1 MTETRYQQA
10 LDYLYSFVDYS
21 LKKADVLA
29 AANFDL
35 ARMRA
40 FLAALGNPQE
50 QYPTIHVAGT
60 KGKGSISALCASAL
74 QAGGRKT
81 GLYTSPHLLDF
92 TERIQ
97 VNNLP
102 IHPQDLAD
110 LVDEIKPVVASIE
123 ALTTFELT
131 TALGFLYF
139 ARQKVDAAVIEVGL
153 GGRLDATNVIHP
165 LVSVISSISYDH
177 TAVLGNTLAKIAAEK
192 GGIIKP
198 GVPVVLAPQKTE
210 ALEMLAMLAVERH
223 SPLHMVGI
231 DCLYEIGKHS
241 LNEQEVFVWEPGL
254 PKTRLQIPLLGRHQA
269 QNAATA
275 YAALHASHLG
285 LPEKAILEGFASAKW
300 QCRFEIAHPQNPT
313 LVFDSAHNE
322 DSFLRLAETL
332 RDYYPERKVILLFG
346 ASEDKHIADMLKAM
360 EGIISRLILARA
372 NHPRALGV
380 DALLEAAKQ
389 AGLQAVSSAESVP
402 AALNLAISL
411 SEQTGDLILSA
422 GSMFLTAEVKQA
434 WMDRNSPITR

>member
-1 MTETRYQQA
+1 MNPKNNYQQA
-10 LDYLYSFVDYS
+10 LDYLYSFIDYS

-29 AANFDL
+29 AAHFDL
-35 ARMRA
+35 ARMRN

-74 QAGGRKT
+74 QAGGLKT

-97 VNNLP
+97 VNGQP
-102 IHPQDLAD
+102 IPQQALAD
-110 LVDEIKPVVASIE
+110 LVEEIKPLVARE
-123 ALTTFELT
+123 EGLTTFELT

-153 GGRLDATNVIHP
+153 GGRLDATNVIRP
-165 LVSVISSISYDH
+165 RVSVISSISYDH
-177 TAVLGNTLAKIAAEK
+177 TAVLGNTLTKIATEK

-198 GVPVVLAPQKTE
+198 GIPVVVAPQQPE
-210 ALEMLAMLAVERH
+210 ALEMLAMLAMEKH
-223 SPLHMVGI
+223 CALHMVGI
-231 DCLYEIGKHS
+231 DWLYEVRAHS
-241 LNEQEVFVWEPGL
+241 LQSQEVIVWEPGM
-254 PKTRLQIPLLGRHQA
+254 PRQRLQIPLLGRHQA

-275 YAALHASHLG
+275 YAALQVSGLG
-285 LPEKAILEGFASAKW
+285 LAEEAIRKGFAAAQW
-300 QCRFEIAHPQNPT
+300 QCRFEIAHPKNPT
-313 LVFDSAHNE
+313 LIFDSAHNE

-360 EGIISRLILARA
+360 EGIISRLIVARA
-372 NHPRALGV
+372 DHPRALGV
-380 DALLEAAKQ
+380 DALRETAKQ
-389 AGLQAVSSAESVP
+389 AGVGVILAAESVP
-402 AALNLAISL
+402 AALSLALQSAQ
-411 SEQTGDLILSA
+411 ETGDLILSA

-434 WMDRNSPITR
+434 WMSHIQPR